1 MLEKLRKSL
10 TGETANAD
18 LSAQLAELTA
28 QFENVQSNL
37 ENAVITITELTSEKE
52 NLLAQLTQ
60 LEEANKE
67 LSEKTKAI
75 EEKALEEKLAARKA
89 KLSSVVGSDK
99 ADATFEAIKGL
110 EDVTFDAV
118 LAAMAA
124 SFEKESTTELFQ
136 ETGLS
141 GEPAP
146 AIEMTT
152 EEKILRQKYQNK

>member
-18 LSAQLAELTA
+18 LSAQLAELTT

-52 NLLAQLTQ
+52 NLLAQLAQ

-110 EDVTFDAV
+110 EDATFDAV

-124 SFEKESTTELFQ
+124 SFEKEATTELFQ

>member
-18 LSAQLAELTA
+18 LSAQLAELTT

-52 NLLAQLTQ
+52 NLLAQLAQ

-67 LSEKTKAI
+67 LSEKAKAI

-110 EDVTFDAV
+110 EDATFDAV

-124 SFEKESTTELFQ
+124 SFEKEATTELFQ

>member
-1 MLEKLRKSL
+1 VC
-10 TGETANAD
+10 
-18 LSAQLAELTA
+18 AEL
-28 QFENVQSNL
+28 E
-37 ENAVITITELTSEKE
+37 TEM
-52 NLLAQLTQ
+52 Q
-60 LEEANKE
+60 
-67 LSEKTKAI
+67 
-75 EEKALEEKLAARKA
+75 ARKV

-124 SFEKESTTELFQ
+124 SFEKEATTELFQ